1 MRSCGFCENDMHP
14 MKKFLIAL
22 FVFALLP
29 AGQALS
35 ADLDAPYTPTRAEWL
50 RVYLAENIK
59 ISTDNW
65 PLRVRVMVTVVN
77 RSQQVMITLKPASGE
92 NTPPPEDR
100 DVYVRIVTDLVKHA
114 LESYPWSKDLK
125 VSVLFV

>member
-1 MRSCGFCENDMHP
+1 MHQI
-14 MKKFLIAL
+14 KKALVSLAVCILI
-22 FVFALLP
+22 P
-29 AGQALS
+29 GGQAVS

-59 ISTDNW
+59 INTDGW

-77 RSQQVMITLKPASGE
+77 KDQLVLITLKRAEGEKKPTREEREAFIAS
-92 NTPPPEDR
+92 
-100 DVYVRIVTDLVKHA
+100 VTDMVKRA
-114 LESYPWSKDLK
+114 LGSYAWSKDLK

>member
-1 MRSCGFCENDMHP
+1 MRNCAFRENDIRP
-14 MKKFLIAL
+14 MKK
-22 FVFALLP
+22 LLTSLLVCILLA
-29 AGQALS
+29 AGQAVS

-59 ISTDNW
+59 ITTDSW
-65 PLRVRVMVTVVN
+65 PVRVRVMVTVVN

-92 NTPPPEDR
+92 NKPPQEDR
-100 DVYVRIVTDLVKHA
+100 DAYVRSIADLVKHA

-125 VSVLFV
+125 ISVLFV

>member
-1 MRSCGFCENDMHP
+1 MHP

>member
-1 MRSCGFCENDMHP
+1 
-14 MKKFLIAL
+14 MKKLLTLLL
-22 FVFALLP
+22 FCALLP

-50 RVYLAENIK
+50 RIYLAENIK
-59 ISTDNW
+59 IATDDW

-77 RSQQVMITLKPASGE
+77 KTQQVMITLKPAMGE
-92 NTPPPEDR
+92 KKPTREEQEGC
-100 DVYVRIVTDLVKHA
+100 ISAVTGIVKHA